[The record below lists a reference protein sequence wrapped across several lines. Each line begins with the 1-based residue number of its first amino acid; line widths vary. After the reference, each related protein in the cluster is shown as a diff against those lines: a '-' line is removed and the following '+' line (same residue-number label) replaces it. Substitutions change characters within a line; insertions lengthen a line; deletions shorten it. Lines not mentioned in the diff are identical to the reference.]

1 MDHRLEDIQSY
12 FTFQISLLRLC
23 QNADTEVSK
32 LEQMI
37 PAEFIIHEANQ
48 R

>member
-1 MDHRLEDIQSY
+1 MDRRLQDIQSY

-32 LEQMI
+32 LEQMV
-37 PAEFIIHEANQ
+37 PAEFIIHDSNQ